1 MRHST
6 SLSKLRQVARTVLLV
21 GEGDAEV
28 QFIQHIKGL
37 YVQRGSGVVV
47 TVKNAR
53 GKGAGH
59 VVDFAF
65 RQSRNAAYDVKAA
78 LLDTDTDWND
88 KTRAVA
94 RKAKVHVVPCQP
106 CLEAVLLQVQGESI
120 AGRTTVQL
128 KRDFLAW
135 SGAAASDVSV
145 LRYFSREV
153 LEVARSRVSVID
165 ELCRLMVFAEIGAG
179 S

>member
-1 MRHST
+1 MRRNSA
-6 SLSKLRQVARTVLLV
+6 SRQVARTVLLV

-28 QFIQHIKGL
+28 QFMLHLKGL

-47 TVKNAR
+47 TIKNAR
-53 GKGAGH
+53 GKGAAH

-88 KTRAVA
+88 KTRAAA
-94 RKAKVHVVPCQP
+94 RKAKVQVMPCQP
-106 CLEAVLLQVQGESI
+106 CLEAVLLTTHHAQVE
-120 AGRTTVQL
+120 GRTTAQL
-128 KRDFLAW
+128 KQDF
-135 SGAAASDVSV
+135 AARFGDVASDASV
-145 LRYFSREV
+145 LRHFSREV
-153 LEVARSRVSVID
+153 LDEARSRLGILD
-165 ELCRLMVFAEIGAG
+165 QLLTLLTRAKAG